1 MRAGVDSG
9 RGCLSLVSARMTRK
23 TLLLAAL
30 GLLTLLGAALTA
42 RAETAARSPVFAE
55 RQLAYLIEVP
65 SSTPD
70 VLIADAESSAL
81 LRFSHSEEGL
91 VSRDTRYMSVGQ
103 NGMGKQRA
111 WDRKTPLGIYFIT
124 EELDTSKLADKYGVA
139 AFVLDYPN
147 AWDLYKERTGYGIW
161 LHGVDP
167 NAPDR
172 PPRDTDGCLAL
183 PNGEIAALGPELRPN
198 LTPVI
203 IARKL
208 DWVDGSEVEALRV
221 DFRAVLEAWRASL
234 EAGDLIAHLAL
245 YDEAFA
251 ARGLDKP
258 ELASFKLGAFE
269 ARELDDVVLTDVLL
283 LRDPEEPDLFLS
295 RFTQTLVTAAGQVT
309 TRKRLYWRRS
319 DDQWSI
325 VSEDAG

>member
-1 MRAGVDSG
+1 MAFLG
-9 RGCLSLVSARMTRK
+9 LF
-23 TLLLAAL
+23 TLLNASPAAY
-30 GLLTLLGAALTA
+30 
-42 RAETAARSPVFAE
+42 AESTPIASADG
-55 RQLAYLIEVP
+55 QLPAYLIEVP
-65 SSTPD
+65 RSTPD
-70 VLIADAESSAL
+70 VLIADADSAAL
-81 LRFSHSEEGL
+81 LRFTHSEQGL
-91 VSRDTRYMSVGQ
+91 VTRDTRYMSVGQ
-103 NGMGKQRA
+103 NGVGKQRA

-183 PNGEIAALGPELRPN
+183 PNDEIAALGPELKPQ

-208 DWVDGSEVEALRV
+208 DWADASEIDALRL
-221 DFRAVLEAWRASL
+221 DFRAALEAWRSTL
-234 EAGDLIAHLAL
+234 ESGDLIEHLAL
-245 YDEAFA
+245 YDDSFES
-251 ARGLDKP
+251 RGLNKK
-258 ELASFKLGAFE
+258 EIASFKLGSFE
-269 ARELDDVVLTDVLL
+269 ARQLVGVDLADIML
-283 LRDPEEPDLFLS
+283 LRDPEEPELFLS
-295 RFTQTLVTAAGQVT
+295 RFTQTLATATDRVT
-309 TRKRLYWRRS
+309 TRKRLYWRRTG
-319 DDQWSI
+319 DEWRI